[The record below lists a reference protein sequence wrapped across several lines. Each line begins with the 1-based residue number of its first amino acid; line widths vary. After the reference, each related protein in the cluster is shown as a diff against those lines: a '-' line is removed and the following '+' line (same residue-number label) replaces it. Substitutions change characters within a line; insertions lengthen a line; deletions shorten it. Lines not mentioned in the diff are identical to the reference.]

1 MFSQV
6 FNMQREFPKR
16 RFRGLLAGLSIALAV
31 TCAGCENQTEER
43 QNEKFRE
50 FTSEIFCQ
58 EAAANTVS
66 LHYTLKDPQ
75 KYGISEDKVT
85 FGKFTTDG
93 SGILASGEN
102 LNKALEKF
110 SYEKLTEENQ
120 LTYDVLQYCVEM
132 TQEGAKY
139 LLYEE
144 PLGVVSGVQ
153 TQVPVVLSEYPLRT
167 GQDVNT
173 YLALLKTMPDYFDSL
188 IEFEKKKAEAG
199 LFMADYAVDEVMRQC
214 NAFLD
219 MGENNYLISTF
230 VERVKLIEEL
240 TEEEKSDYM
249 EKNALM
255 IRTYV
260 MPAYRKLTAAL
271 QEMRGKGTN
280 EKGLCY
286 LPEGKTYYEYLVR
299 AGTGSERS
307 VEDMKLLTK
316 QQILADLEAMEA
328 VLGEMQRQSGGEDGE
343 SQSGSQ
349 KSGSGQ
355 NGSQGESGQSGS
367 GQNGGRGESG
377 QSGSGQN
384 GSQGESGQSG
394 SGQNGGRGESGQS
407 GEEGQSG
414 GQNTGEENRSAESAS
429 VNMRVREAVQASA
442 AVSSEFSTDPL
453 VILKD
458 LQVGMEKSFPA
469 LKEATYTVKYVPKA
483 MEEHLSPAFYMIPAI
498 DDYKDNVIYVNQA
511 HMGSE
516 LTLFTTL
523 AHEGYPG
530 HLYQTVYFA
539 GRNPDPVRSVFNFG
553 GYVEGWATY
562 AEMCSYYLTPLPK
575 EQATLL
581 QKNASIMLG
590 LYTLADIGIHYDG
603 WSRMDTVAFFSSYGI
618 GDVATIEKVYELI
631 IGSPGNYLRY
641 YVGYLE
647 FLEMKKEWAAR
658 EGEAFS
664 QREFH
669 EAVLDVGPA
678 PFEIVRKYA
687 GAGNKGS
694 SEEG

>member
-6 FNMQREFPKR
+6 FNMQHEFPKR
-16 RFRGLLAGLSIALAV
+16 RFRGLLAGLSIALAI
-31 TCAGCENQTEER
+31 TCVGCGSQTEER

-75 KYGISEDKVT
+75 KYGIEENNIT
-85 FGKFTTDG
+85 FGKFSTDK
-93 SGILASGEN
+93 STILASGEN
-102 LNKALEKF
+102 LKKALEKF
-110 SYEKLTEENQ
+110 SYDSLTTENQ

-132 TQEGAKY
+132 TQEGAEY

-153 TQVPVVLSEYPLRT
+153 TQIPVVLSEYPLRT
-167 GQDVNT
+167 EQDVNT
-173 YLALLKTMPDYFDSL
+173 YLALLKTMPEYFDSL
-188 IEFEKKKAEAG
+188 IEFEQKKAEAG

-230 VERVKLIEEL
+230 VERVKSIDEL
-240 TEEEKSDYM
+240 TDEEKSDYM

-255 IRTYV
+255 LRTYV

-271 QEMRGKGTN
+271 QEMKGKGTN

-286 LPEGKTYYEYLVR
+286 LPEGKEYYEYVVR
-299 AGTGSERS
+299 VGTGSERS

-316 QQILADLEAMEA
+316 QQILTDLEAMES
-328 VLGEMQRQSGGEDGE
+328 VLGEIQRQSDD
-343 SQSGSQ
+343 
-349 KSGSGQ
+349 
-355 NGSQGESGQSGS
+355 QSGS
-367 GQNGGRGESG
+367 GGSPAADDEDHSVESG
-377 QSGSGQN
+377 
-384 GSQGESGQSG
+384 
-394 SGQNGGRGESGQS
+394 
-407 GEEGQSG
+407 
-414 GQNTGEENRSAESAS
+414 S

-442 AVSSEFSTDPL
+442 TVSSEFSTDPL

-458 LQVGMEKSFPA
+458 LQVGIEKTFPT
-469 LKEATYTVKYVPKA
+469 LSEATYTVKYVPKA
-483 MEEHLSPAFYMIPAI
+483 MEEHLSPAYYMIPAI

-539 GRNPDPVRSVFNFG
+539 GKNPDPVRSVFNFG

-562 AEMCSYYLTPLPK
+562 AEMCSYYLTPLSK
-575 EQATLL
+575 AQATLL

-618 GDVATIEKVYELI
+618 GDVETIEKVYELI

-641 YVGYLE
+641 YIGYLE
-647 FLEMKKEWAAR
+647 FLEMKKEWAAQK
-658 EGEAFS
+658 GEAFS
-664 QREFH
+664 QKEFH

-687 GAGNKGS
+687 G
-694 SEEG
+694 SEEGEDGKEKG